1 MCYVDA
7 TERCAVSI
15 YCVSFEWPVSPGM
28 KNLLQNNRM
37 MRQPSKRQ
45 RSKKKKDTHQI
56 YNKKTTT
63 TTMLRNMRSRSRSK
77 DCINNHF
84 ANKGLF
90 EYFISFGVLPPFVRA
105 RAPQLER
112 GELPAYRAVDNVYSR
127 RYCIGIASV
136 HFVCQSGSAGA
147 SFTSSACV
155 CLCNCISAMMNKR
168 ARIHNSVD
176 ISALLA

>member
-90 EYFISFGVLPPFVRA
+90 EYFNSLRESFAASYSSFYNPNACSNGRQRATECVDVLLVFPSTNFI
-105 RAPQLER
+105 L
-112 GELPAYRAVDNVYSR
+112 
-127 RYCIGIASV
+127 SV
-136 HFVCQSGSAGA
+136 
-147 SFTSSACV
+147 
-155 CLCNCISAMMNKR
+155 
-168 ARIHNSVD
+168 
-176 ISALLA
+176 